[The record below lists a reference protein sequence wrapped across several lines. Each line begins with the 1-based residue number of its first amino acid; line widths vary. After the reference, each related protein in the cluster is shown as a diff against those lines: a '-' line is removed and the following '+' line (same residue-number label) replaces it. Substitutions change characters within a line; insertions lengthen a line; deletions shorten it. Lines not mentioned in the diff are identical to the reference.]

1 MTFQNLKKEMKVFLG
16 EKKSLSFRL
25 FEKKNFVYSET
36 NQKRW
41 KHWKDLFLQVENEV
55 KICNIWCKK
64 KFKFYERL

>member
-41 KHWKDLFLQVENEV
+41 KH
-55 KICNIWCKK
+55 
-64 KFKFYERL
+64 